1 MELKSCTYATV
12 TTLGDFGPWIS
23 KVVLDLPCTVRAND
37 IDARTFHIYVERH
50 ERTGEILMRK
60 ERGADHA
67 APSVGYVD
75 VLAAYPCDECG
86 RKLAFGTHV
95 ALEIA
100 EQRLT
105 KKIEGSVMGSRLL
118 DDQLRITQL
127 AALPGN
133 DGDDPTCGLVFDT
146 CRGDICPALKGW
158 SNATQKTAV
167 NGIALEYGFFEPS
180 FKAEDSACFNP
191 FAPETT
197 VVPQKAPLVVYLH
210 GAGEGKGNTQGE
222 GATRAY
228 IGNRVTA
235 ISQAQIQR
243 YFGGFA
249 WVLVPQ
255 SPTFWMDNG
264 VEQLGHS
271 NQSIYSPVIKALID
285 EFVAEHADRID
296 TDRIVV
302 AGLSNG
308 GFMTLRLCADYP
320 DFFAAGLPCCAP
332 WYNATDEDVS
342 ALAKTP
348 LWFTHSKGDELV
360 IPQETVLPLTARLR
374 AVGAN
379 VHLTYFSHVEDLT
392 GRYREADGSPK
403 KTFNHGVWIHQFND
417 LCYQDFDG
425 GNVLIDDEPVGCWEW
440 SARVDRQ
447 SIPSRG
453 RGLTSENVL
462 GHAARLHHA
471 LRAVQP
477 GRPLRNIF
485 RGKPSAPLRFR
496 CC

>member
-1 MELKSCTYATV
+1 MELRSCTYATV

-37 IDARTFHIYVERH
+37 VDANTFHIYVERH
-50 ERTGEILMRK
+50 ERTGEVLMRK
-60 ERGADHA
+60 EHGADHA
-67 APSVGYVD
+67 APSVGYID
-75 VLAAYPCDECG
+75 VLAAYPCDENG
-86 RKLAFGTHV
+86 RKLAVGAHV
-95 ALEIA
+95 ALEVA

-105 KKIEGSVMGSRLL
+105 KKIEGGVMGSRML
-118 DDQLRITQL
+118 DDQLHITQL

-158 SNATQKTAV
+158 SNAVQKTAV
-167 NGIALEYGFFEPS
+167 DGIALEYGFFEPS

-191 FAPETT
+191 FAPEAT

-210 GAGEGKGNTQGE
+210 GAGEGKGATQGE

-235 ISQAQIQR
+235 ISQAKIQR
-243 YFGGFA
+243 YFGGLA

-264 VEQLGHS
+264 VEQLGRS
-271 NQSIYSPVIKALID
+271 NQSIYSPVLKALID
-285 EFVAEHADRID
+285 EFIAEHAERID

-332 WYNATDEDVS
+332 WYNATDEDVA

-360 IPQETVLPLTARLR
+360 SPQQTVLPLTARLR
-374 AVGAN
+374 DAGAN

-425 GNVLIDDEPVGCWEW
+425 GNVLIDGEPVGCWEW
-440 SARVDRQ
+440 SARVDR
-447 SIPSRG
+447 
-453 RGLTSENVL
+453 
-462 GHAARLHHA
+462 
-471 LRAVQP
+471 
-477 GRPLRNIF
+477 
-485 RGKPSAPLRFR
+485 
-496 CC
+496 

>member
-12 TTLGDFGPWIS
+12 TSLGDFGPWIS
-23 KVVLDLPCTVRAND
+23 KVVLDLPCTARAND
-37 IDARTFHIYVERH
+37 IDPHSFHIYVERH
-50 ERTGEILMRK
+50 ERSGEVLLRK

-67 APSVGYVD
+67 APSVGYID
-75 VLAAYPCDECG
+75 VLAAYPCDEGG
-86 RKLAFGTHV
+86 RKLAVGTHV
-95 ALEIA
+95 ALEVA

-105 KKIEGSVMGSRLL
+105 KTIEGGVMGSRML

-127 AALPGN
+127 EALPGN

-146 CRGDICPALKGW
+146 CRGDICPTLKGW

-167 NGIALEYGFFEPS
+167 NGIALEYGFYEPS

-210 GAGEGKGNTQGE
+210 GAGEGKGATQGE

-332 WYNATDEDVS
+332 WYNATDEDVA

-360 IPQETVLPLTARLR
+360 APQETVLPLTARLR
-374 AVGAN
+374 AAGAN

-425 GNVLIDDEPVGCWEW
+425 GNVLIDGEPVGCWEW
-440 SARVDRQ
+440 SARVD
-447 SIPSRG
+447 
-453 RGLTSENVL
+453 
-462 GHAARLHHA
+462 
-471 LRAVQP
+471 
-477 GRPLRNIF
+477 
-485 RGKPSAPLRFR
+485 K
-496 CC
+496 

>member
-1 MELKSCTYATV
+1 
-12 TTLGDFGPWIS
+12 
-23 KVVLDLPCTVRAND
+23 
-37 IDARTFHIYVERH
+37 
-50 ERTGEILMRK
+50 
-60 ERGADHA
+60 
-67 APSVGYVD
+67 
-75 VLAAYPCDECG
+75 
-86 RKLAFGTHV
+86 
-95 ALEIA
+95 
-100 EQRLT
+100 
-105 KKIEGSVMGSRLL
+105 MGSRML
-118 DDQLRITQL
+118 DNQLHVTQL

-133 DGDDPTCGLVFDT
+133 DGEPICGLVFDT

-158 SNATQKTAV
+158 SNAVQKTAV

-191 FAPETT
+191 FAPEAT

-210 GAGEGKGNTQGE
+210 GAGEGRGATQGE

-264 VEQLGHS
+264 VEQLGRS
-271 NQSIYSPVIKALID
+271 NQSIYSPVLKALID
-285 EFVAEHADRID
+285 EFVAEHAERID

-332 WYNATDEDVS
+332 WYNATDEDVA

-360 IPQETVLPLTARLR
+360 SPQQTVLPLTARLR
-374 AVGAN
+374 NAGAN

-425 GNVLIDDEPVGCWEW
+425 GNVLIDGEPVGCWEW
-440 SARVDRQ
+440 SARV
-447 SIPSRG
+447 SR
-453 RGLTSENVL
+453 
-462 GHAARLHHA
+462 
-471 LRAVQP
+471 
-477 GRPLRNIF
+477 
-485 RGKPSAPLRFR
+485 
-496 CC
+496 

>member
-1 MELKSCTYATV
+1 MELKLCTYATV

-37 IDARTFHIYVERH
+37 IDTNTFHIYVERH
-50 ERTGEILMRK
+50 ERSGEVLMRK

-67 APSVGYVD
+67 APSVGYID
-75 VLAAYPCDECG
+75 ILAAYPCDENG
-86 RKLAFGTHV
+86 RKLAVGTHV
-95 ALEIA
+95 ALEVA

-105 KKIEGSVMGSRLL
+105 KTIEGGVMGSRML

-127 AALPGN
+127 TALPGN

-167 NGIALEYGFFEPS
+167 DGIALEYGFFEPS

-191 FAPETT
+191 FAPEATAM
-197 VVPQKAPLVVYLH
+197 PQKAPLVVYLH
-210 GAGEGKGNTQGE
+210 GAGEGKGATQGE

-264 VEQLGHS
+264 
-271 NQSIYSPVIKALID
+271 
-285 EFVAEHADRID
+285 
-296 TDRIVV
+296 
-302 AGLSNG
+302 

-332 WYNATDEDVS
+332 WYNATDEDVA

-360 IPQETVLPLTARLR
+360 HPQQTVLPLFARLR
-374 AVGAN
+374 DAGAN

-392 GRYREADGSPK
+392 GVYREADGSAK

-425 GNVLIDDEPVGCWEW
+425 GNVLIDGEPVGCWEW
-440 SARVDRQ
+440 SARVDR
-447 SIPSRG
+447 
-453 RGLTSENVL
+453 
-462 GHAARLHHA
+462 
-471 LRAVQP
+471 
-477 GRPLRNIF
+477 
-485 RGKPSAPLRFR
+485 
-496 CC
+496 